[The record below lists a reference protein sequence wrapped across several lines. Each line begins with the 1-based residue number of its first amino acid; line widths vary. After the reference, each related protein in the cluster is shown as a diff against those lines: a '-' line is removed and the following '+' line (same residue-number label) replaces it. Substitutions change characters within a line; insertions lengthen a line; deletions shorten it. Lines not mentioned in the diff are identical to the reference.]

1 MEGTRNGNKLTE
13 QGVGSPVPVGIAGER
28 AGPARSLAS
37 DCSALSVDSQAE
49 VQENATGRGEEEKE
63 SGTAANSVPGGYNWR
78 GMIDPFARRASIGRS
93 PQGLVQKKDRREVG
107 ISCNELTRSNS
118 YSEGTK
124 VNIKNVEIVANPGGM
139 KRKAS
144 NHATAN
150 PREVLKK
157 KANPVAADF
166 MDMLELLQKASTK
179 LNGVVSAHLNTK
191 KEIKEVN
198 NDLQRIGM
206 FLKRS
211 SVKDLLDS
219 VKWEKVE
226 TPTYD
231 ADTQTENKLAKST
244 TVTIGVQTDWRGIK
258 KEQEILAEKE
268 REEVLSMLSS
278 PGGFERLEKIIDRS
292 WPEEV
297 FTSTSFERSSLDTV
311 AMEGDVALVV
321 NPGNILDCQMNRK
334 LADRIPAL
342 AVLSEEKLVEGQ
354 LEFVTLHTEMVNRR
368 GGNIG
373 KTHTLY
379 ALPLTMDETGMTNVN
394 ALFENCIRLREQL
407 KGPKPLKLIATGK
420 IDMGYLRKCLEYVFK
435 NTETKV
441 TIVDHNKEM
450 PDKRNLIAA
459 EVKKRRLLDP
469 DKIIVKANGKS
480 NADLLRDVKS
490 RVDIEAENIKVKSVK
505 KTAEGDLLMEV
516 VGSCNA
522 ERLKK
527 AIKENMGDAQT
538 IHRANGMVL
547 HLTDTDADV
556 GETKVKKAVEKVF
569 PGMSINVEVSAM
581 RPMNNGNL
589 ATTIRVNKEE
599 IAKEKISRLSALTVA
614 SLDMS
619 RKLAMPRPSVPLVS
633 VRGIE
638 RTSSNVLSTD
648 D

>member
-1 MEGTRNGNKLTE
+1 MT
-13 QGVGSPVPVGIAGER
+13 
-28 AGPARSLAS
+28 
-37 DCSALSVDSQAE
+37 
-49 VQENATGRGEEEKE
+49 
-63 SGTAANSVPGGYNWR
+63 
-78 GMIDPFARRASIGRS
+78 DPFARRASIGRS

-139 KRKAS
+139 KKKAS
-144 NHATAN
+144 DHATAN
-150 PREVLKK
+150 PR
-157 KANPVAADF
+157 
-166 MDMLELLQKASTK
+166 ELLQKASTK
-179 LNGVVSAHLNTK
+179 LNGIVSAHLNTK

-268 REEVLSMLSS
+268 KEEVLSMLSS
-278 PGGFERLEKIIDRS
+278 PGGFEGLEKIIDRT

-321 NPGNILDCQMNRK
+321 NPGNILDSQMNRK

-354 LEFVTLHTEMVNRR
+354 LEFVTVHTEMVNRR

-450 PDKRNLIAA
+450 PDKRNLIAT

-480 NADLLRDVKS
+480 YADLLRDVKS

-505 KTAEGDLLMEV
+505 KTAKGDILMEV

-527 AIKENMGDAQT
+527 VIKENMGDAQT

-547 HLTDTDADV
+547 HLTDIDADV

-569 PGMSINVEVSAM
+569 SGMSINVEVSAM

-633 VRGIE
+633 VKGIE
-638 RTSSNVLSTD
+638 RTSSNVLSTEG
-648 D
+648 

>member
-1 MEGTRNGNKLTE
+1 
-13 QGVGSPVPVGIAGER
+13 
-28 AGPARSLAS
+28 
-37 DCSALSVDSQAE
+37 
-49 VQENATGRGEEEKE
+49 
-63 SGTAANSVPGGYNWR
+63 
-78 GMIDPFARRASIGRS
+78 
-93 PQGLVQKKDRREVG
+93 
-107 ISCNELTRSNS
+107 
-118 YSEGTK
+118 
-124 VNIKNVEIVANPGGM
+124 M

-144 NHATAN
+144 DHATAN

-268 REEVLSMLSS
+268 KEEVLSMLSS
-278 PGGFERLEKIIDRS
+278 PGGFEGLEKIIDRT

-321 NPGNILDCQMNRK
+321 NPGNILDSQINRK

-354 LEFVTLHTEMVNRR
+354 LEFVTVHTEMVNRR

-480 NADLLRDVKS
+480 YADLLRDVKS

-505 KTAEGDLLMEV
+505 KTAKGDLLMEV

-527 AIKENMGDAQT
+527 VIKENMGDAQT

-547 HLTDTDADV
+547 HLTDIDADV

-569 PGMSINVEVSAM
+569 SGMSINVEVSAM

-589 ATTIRVNKEE
+589 ATTIRVNKEVGE
-599 IAKEKISRLSALTVA
+599 
-614 SLDMS
+614 
-619 RKLAMPRPSVPLVS
+619 KLAQIGKLQIGWTLCNVRKRVHIPRCFRCLMFGHRTGDCKGEDKSTLCINCGKPGHVAKACNASPFCTTCKCEGHRADQFKCPLY
-633 VRGIE
+633 RRLIREEE
-638 RTSSNVLSTD
+638 RKSRAQDHHS
-648 D
+648 

>member
-28 AGPARSLAS
+28 TGPAQPLAS

-144 NHATAN
+144 DHATAN

-166 MDMLELLQKASTK
+166 MDMLELLQKALTK
-179 LNGVVSAHLNTK
+179 LNGVVTAHLNTK

-198 NDLQRIGM
+198 NDLQRM

-258 KEQEILAEKE
+258 K
-268 REEVLSMLSS
+268 
-278 PGGFERLEKIIDRS
+278 
-292 WPEEV
+292 
-297 FTSTSFERSSLDTV
+297 
-311 AMEGDVALVV
+311 
-321 NPGNILDCQMNRK
+321 
-334 LADRIPAL
+334 
-342 AVLSEEKLVEGQ
+342 
-354 LEFVTLHTEMVNRR
+354 
-368 GGNIG
+368 
-373 KTHTLY
+373 
-379 ALPLTMDETGMTNVN
+379 
-394 ALFENCIRLREQL
+394 
-407 KGPKPLKLIATGK
+407 
-420 IDMGYLRKCLEYVFK
+420 
-435 NTETKV
+435 
-441 TIVDHNKEM
+441 
-450 PDKRNLIAA
+450 
-459 EVKKRRLLDP
+459 
-469 DKIIVKANGKS
+469 
-480 NADLLRDVKS
+480 
-490 RVDIEAENIKVKSVK
+490 
-505 KTAEGDLLMEV
+505 
-516 VGSCNA
+516 
-522 ERLKK
+522 
-527 AIKENMGDAQT
+527 
-538 IHRANGMVL
+538 
-547 HLTDTDADV
+547 
-556 GETKVKKAVEKVF
+556 
-569 PGMSINVEVSAM
+569 
-581 RPMNNGNL
+581 
-589 ATTIRVNKEE
+589 
-599 IAKEKISRLSALTVA
+599 
-614 SLDMS
+614 
-619 RKLAMPRPSVPLVS
+619 
-633 VRGIE
+633 
-638 RTSSNVLSTD
+638 
-648 D
+648 